1 MTVEIDLERI
11 AEVVGRIVRHLATVE
26 SLRHHVDAIGRR
38 TQLEAEVAPVLATAD
53 RLCERLTMASL
64 LLTRRAQEALQADD
78 APAGSAGS
86 STGAE
91 LAPFA
96 GGSALCSAIQ
106 FFSPIPS
113 RPSTTGTAGAIDAA
127 GVARDV
133 GSLAASAA
141 APTIAG
147 RTVPLASIVAAV
159 ADVVLCRA
167 GVGSGAAISTRKIVD
182 EDGKEVFEGSRS
194 SHAYVVESGVTLS
207 PNLVQRD
214 RDMWNAE
221 HTHSK
226 SGLVLEPYPG
236 YPAYEV
242 NAPTR

>member
-1 MTVEIDLERI
+1 MTVEVDLERI
-11 AEVVGRIVRHLATVE
+11 TEVVGRIVRHLATVE

-38 TQLEAEVAPVLATAD
+38 TQLEGEVAPVLATAD

-64 LLTRRAQEALQADD
+64 LLTRRAQEALHAD
-78 APAGSAGS
+78 AHAESAGS
-86 STGAE
+86 STHAQ
-91 LAPFA
+91 LASFA
-96 GGSALCSAIQ
+96 GGSTLCSAIQ
-106 FFSPIPS
+106 VFSPIPS
-113 RPSTTGTAGAIDAA
+113 RPSTRGTTGAIDAA
-127 GVARDV
+127 GVARDAA
-133 GSLAASAA
+133 SLAASAA

-167 GVGSGAAISTRKIVD
+167 GVGSGAPISTRKIVD

-194 SHAYVVESGVTLS
+194 SHAYVVDSGVTLS
-207 PNLVQRD
+207 PDLVQRD

-221 HTHSK
+221 HAHSK